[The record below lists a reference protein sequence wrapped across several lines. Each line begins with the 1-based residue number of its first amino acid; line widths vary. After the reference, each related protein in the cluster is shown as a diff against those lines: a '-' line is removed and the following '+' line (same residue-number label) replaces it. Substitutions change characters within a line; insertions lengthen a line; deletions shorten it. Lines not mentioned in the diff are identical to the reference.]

1 MKKKTQLVLG
11 FFFLSFS
18 LSAQVSGIQAEL
30 DKINRRINIFYNLQ
44 AKGGK
49 YDKFEVEVY
58 LSQDSGKTYPHK
70 LEVVTGNVGKEVSPG
85 VNRKLVWLYVNE
97 GIDFTGQGA
106 VFKIRAK
113 VDKSAQERRILALG
127 GPKEALLSA
136 VVPGWGDYKVRDGK
150 RWGFFG
156 LGLASY
162 GMLGTGL
169 FLRNR
174 ANNNFDQIDNSQSA
188 EEAQNLLDKAD
199 NQNTVSTIL
208 INTGIAVWALDLAF
222 ALLKGRK
229 NRRNQQLIRQKDKST
244 SLRFGLDPYA
254 TTPTFGLNFKF

>member
-1 MKKKTQLVLG
+1 M
-11 FFFLSFS
+11 LSFS
-18 LSAQVSGIQAEL
+18 LSAQVSGIRAEL
-30 DKINRRINIFYNLQ
+30 DKLNRRINIYYNLQ

-70 LEVVTGNVGKEVSPG
+70 LEVLTGNVGKEVAPG
-85 VNRKLVWLYVNE
+85 VNRKMVWLYVNE
-97 GIDFTGQGA
+97 DIDFSGQGA

-127 GPKEALLSA
+127 GPKDALLSA

-150 RWGFFG
+150 RWAFFS

-169 FLRNR
+169 YMRNR
-174 ANNNFDQIDNSQSA
+174 ANNNFDQIDNSQTA

-199 NQNTVSTIL
+199 NQNTVSTVL
-208 INTGIAVWALDLAF
+208 INAGIAIWALDLTL
-222 ALLKGRK
+222 ALIKGAKNKKKQRWIKYQERK
-229 NRRNQQLIRQKDKST
+229 KST
-244 SLRFGLDPYA
+244 SIHFGVDPYSA
-254 TTPTFGLNFKF
+254 APTFGLNFKF